1 MDPSTREARVHQRS
15 KVRLVLSLAAIYVV
29 VTGVFLLGLHQSARK
44 SDEIFAE
51 RQRQEIHQA
60 ISNALDSMAQAQQG
74 AAIWDPLVTEL
85 REPSPDWQWVDEN
98 VGLWLQRLF
107 KQDQVYI
114 LGPNDNVIYGNAG
127 GLRMSAPQD
136 TGIEPSIQRLVGL
149 VRGRMSTP
157 NDSHG
162 RLPGQPVAP
171 HNTVRTTSSAIHATD
186 LGMVQSRPALV
197 SVMRIMPMTADVA
210 PPEPGQEPLLV
221 SVRFLDGAFL
231 KELARDNMI
240 DEPHFHFSEAAQPHE
255 GEYATTIRSSDGTRL
270 GHLMWRPE
278 LPGSLLWK
286 SMLPL
291 VAIMLLGLGGIIVL
305 LAYRMYR
312 LMSQEELH
320 FAALRTAHLE
330 LTASE
335 AHAHHLAFHD
345 VLTGLPNRAFFNAAL
360 DQALV
365 RAREGETLAL
375 LMLDLDHFKYVNDTW
390 GHLAGDALIQEF
402 ASRLNSVIESNDTV
416 ARLGGDEF
424 AILTSN
430 KSSAE
435 VAMLAGKVLAEARRP
450 FDVLGNKAFVGLSI
464 GVASAPKN
472 GTERTELLRKADIAL
487 YRVKE
492 EGRNAC
498 RLFSDEMDE
507 TVRFRA
513 SMEKDLR
520 DALANG
526 GELEVYYQ
534 PQIDSETQEI
544 TGVEALARWNHPT
557 RGPIS
562 PQLFIPIA
570 ETVGLIHPL
579 GDWILAEA
587 CRAAL
592 DWPQLSVAVNLS
604 PVQFR
609 ARGFADKITR
619 LVTEAG
625 VDPKQIELEIT
636 EGVLVDN
643 DERVRE
649 ALQELRR
656 AGFRIALDDFG
667 TGYSSLSYLRKF
679 EVDKIKIDRSF
690 VQNIGET
697 SDSAPIINAVVTLGH
712 AMGLTVTAEGVE
724 TARQRDFL
732 KAAGCNEFQ
741 GYLFSEPVT
750 EEEIAETIAATE
762 SHQAA

>member
-1 MDPSTREARVHQRS
+1 MDQTEEATTHQRS
-15 KVRLVLSLAAIYVV
+15 KLGLILSLAAIFIA
-29 VTGVFLLGLHQSARK
+29 VTGVFLLGLHQSSEK

-60 ISNALDSMAQAQQG
+60 ISNGLDSMAQAQQA
-74 AAIWDPLVTEL
+74 AAISDRLVTEL
-85 REPSPDWQWVDEN
+85 GRPTPDWQWIDDN

-114 LGPNDNVIYGNAG
+114 LGSDDTVIYGNAA
-127 GLRMSAPQD
+127 GLRISSPND
-136 TGIEPSIQRLVGL
+136 TAIDPGIQHLVDL
-149 VRGRMSTP
+149 VRGRESVP
-157 NDSHG
+157 NDTHG
-162 RLPGQPVAP
+162 RLPGQPLAP
-171 HNTVRTTSSAIHATD
+171 DNSLRTTSSAVHATD
-186 LGMVQSRPALV
+186 LGTFLNRPAAV
-197 SVMRIMPMTADVA
+197 SVMRIMPMSANVSR
-210 PPEPGQEPLLV
+210 PQPGNEPLLV
-221 SVRFLDGAFL
+221 SVIFLDGLFL
-231 KELARDNMI
+231 TELARNHLI
-240 DEPHFHFSEAAQPHE
+240 DEAHFHYSGAPDPHD
-255 GEYATTIRSSDGTRL
+255 GEYSATIRSSTGAVL
-270 GHLMWRPE
+270 GHVMWRPE
-278 LPGSLLWK
+278 LPGSQLWR

-291 VAIMLLGLGGIIVL
+291 VAMTLVGLGGIIAL

-312 LMSQEELH
+312 LISKEEQH
-320 FAALRTAHLE
+320 FSTLQAAHME
-330 LTASE
+330 LKASE

-345 VLTGLPNRAFFNAAL
+345 VLTGLPNRAFFNACL

-365 RAREGETLAL
+365 RARNGETLAL

-402 ASRLNSVIESNDTV
+402 ARRLTGVTGPDDTV

-424 AILTSN
+424 AILTLN
-430 KSSAE
+430 KTASE
-435 VAMLAGKVLAEARRP
+435 VAELAERVLAEARRP
-450 FDVLGNKAFVGLSI
+450 FEVLGNRAFVGLSI
-464 GVASAPKN
+464 GVANAPKN
-472 GTERTELLRKADIAL
+472 GTERTALLRGADIAL

-492 EGRNAC
+492 EGRNSC
-498 RLFSDEMDE
+498 RVFSEEMDE

-513 SMEKDLR
+513 AIEKDLR
-520 DALANG
+520 EALANG

-534 PQIDSETQEI
+534 PQIDSLTNEL

-557 RGPIS
+557 RGSVS

-570 ETVGLIHPL
+570 EAVGLIHQL

-592 DWPQLSVAVNLS
+592 EWPHLSIAVNLS

-609 ARGFADKITR
+609 ARNFADKIAR
-619 LVTEAG
+619 LVSEAG

-636 EGVLVDN
+636 EGVLVDD

-649 ALQELRR
+649 ALQALRR

-690 VQNIGET
+690 VQNIGEA

-732 KAAGCNEFQ
+732 RAAGCNEFQ
-741 GYLFSEPVT
+741 GYLFSKPVT
-750 EEEIAETIAATE
+750 EEEIAQQIASTD
-762 SHQAA
+762 SLSAA